1 MQTEFN
7 HLNEKLEMAEKLAE
21 TKQNLYEKK
30 LETCNHHIT
39 IRYYVWCKAIFNNHS
54 KINVY
59 MVNDNDIM
67 FENDKTLGNC
77 INKQTL
83 NYILGEFEIDPLK
96 KDHIYNLAAI
106 QMNSYIK

>member
-1 MQTEFN
+1 
-7 HLNEKLEMAEKLAE
+7 
-21 TKQNLYEKK
+21 
-30 LETCNHHIT
+30 
-39 IRYYVWCKAIFNNHS
+39 
-54 KINVY
+54 